1 MIFVT
6 GSAGKLAEARRLA
19 GCELEALNLDL
30 PEIQSLDLVA
40 VARAKAAAAASV
52 VAGPL
57 VVDDTGLELA
67 ALGGFPGPLVKW
79 MLAAVGAAGI
89 VRVASALGESRAT
102 ARCVLV
108 WRHGA
113 REIVV
118 DEAVAG
124 HIVAPRGDGG
134 FGWDAVFAPVGG
146 GGASYAELDATTK
159 DTVGHRGAAWRS
171 LLEALRR
178 AHDASD

>member
-6 GSAGKLAEARRLA
+6 SSAGKLEEARRLA
-19 GCELEALNLDL
+19 GWDLEAVHLDL
-30 PEIQSLDLVA
+30 PEIQSGNSVK
-40 VARAKAAAAASV
+40 VARAKAAAAALA

-79 MLAAVGAAGI
+79 MLEAVGAAGI
-89 VRVASALGESRAT
+89 TRVASALGEFRAT

-108 WRHGA
+108 WRDGD
-113 REIVV
+113 EEVVV

-124 HIVAPRGDGG
+124 HLVAPRGDGG
-134 FGWDAVFAPVGG
+134 FGWDGVFAPVGG
-146 GGASYAELDATTK
+146 GGATYAELDPATK
-159 DTVGHRGAAWRS
+159 DAIGHRGAAWRS
-171 LLEALRR
+171 LRLRLAQR
-178 AHDASD
+178 NQAV